1 MTRSLKTVQD
11 AFEEERDGILFNSFS
26 IDPGRDHPGRLKIY
40 AQKFSIATDNWQFLT
55 GDKKDIYKLARNGF
69 RIVATDGDGGPNDF
83 IHSEKL
89 VLIDRQRRI
98 RGYYDGT
105 NLEDVNNLIHDIK
118 KLQHE
123 N

>member
-1 MTRSLKTVQD
+1 MVSLGSVR
-11 AFEEERDGILFNSFS
+11 F
-26 IDPGRDHPGRLKIY
+26 
-40 AQKFSIATDNWQFLT
+40 
-55 GDKKDIYKLARNGF
+55 
-69 RIVATDGDGGPNDF
+69 V